1 MFCDTLHKQV
11 RQKQDFYLYRYQGY
25 LPALFYKLFSTSSA
39 PDPKNRLKYP
49 HAQYENMVKT
59 NKNTGILKHFQADMS
74 PLVRVAFNSFKY
86 IVIDLLP
93 FFNDILQPNLRSV
106 R

>member
-1 MFCDTLHKQV
+1 MWQV
-11 RQKQDFYLYRYQGY
+11 REKQDFFLYRYQTY
-25 LPALFYKLFSTSSA
+25 MPAMFYKLFSTSSA
-39 PDPKNRLKYP
+39 PNPKNRLKYP
-49 HAQYENMVKT
+49 HTLYENMCKL
-59 NKNTGILKHFQADMS
+59 NKNLDILKHFQADMS

-106 R
+106 STGF